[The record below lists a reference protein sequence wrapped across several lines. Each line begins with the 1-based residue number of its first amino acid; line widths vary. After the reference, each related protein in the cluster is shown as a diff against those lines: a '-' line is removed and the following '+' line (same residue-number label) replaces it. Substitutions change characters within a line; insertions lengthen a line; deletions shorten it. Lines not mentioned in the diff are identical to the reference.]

1 VTERRRRAVHVLAG
15 LLAALFVLAATWTTY
30 AWRLMR
36 EGAAVDDAA
45 PSDAVVVLGCRV
57 LPGGRPSPA
66 LRARTEHG
74 VRVWRATGARFLV
87 LTGGPVMD
95 PVPEAV
101 VMARIAAA
109 ADVPGSAVLL
119 DPDAR
124 STAGNAAGVARIARE
139 RGWRRVTL
147 VSDPWHLPRA
157 RALFRRAGVP
167 DVRQSPA
174 TASPNWTE
182 PWARRRFMLRE
193 TAALLFVRP

>member
-1 VTERRRRAVHVLAG
+1 VIERRRRLARLFAG
-15 LLAALFVLAATWTTY
+15 LLAVLFVLAGAWTTH

-36 EGAAVDDAA
+36 EGAALDDAA
-45 PSDAVVVLGCRV
+45 PSDAVVVLGCQV

-74 VRVWRATGARFLV
+74 VRVWRATGSHFLV

-95 PVPEAV
+95 PVPEAM
-101 VMARIAAA
+101 VMARVATAAG
-109 ADVPGSAVLL
+109 VPRSALLL

-124 STAGNAAGVARIARE
+124 STAGNAAGIARIARE
-139 RGWRRVTL
+139 RGWRRVIL

-174 TASPNWTE
+174 TASPNWTDA
-182 PWARRRFMLRE
+182 WARRRLMLRE